1 MVFMTFNW
9 ITCSMCG
16 QVFDAAAHTACQSC
30 PLNKGCQLVCCP
42 ACGFETVDPSQSR
55 LARWAGR
62 FFARSSFKESVQAG
76 GKPSNATS
84 LVDIPPGCRARVV
97 GFLVGLSDERKAH
110 LQSYGLTP
118 GTWVRVVQHS
128 PVTVIQVEQLELAL
142 EGDLARQVQVTG

>member
-1 MVFMTFNW
+1 MTSHW
-9 ITCSMCG
+9 ITCPMCG
-16 QVFDAAAHTACQSC
+16 QVFDAAAHVACQSC

-42 ACGFETVDPSQSR
+42 SCGYETVDPSQSR
-55 LARWAGR
+55 LVRWAGR
-62 FFARSSFKESVQAG
+62 AFARGSFKGRARAG
-76 GKPSNATS
+76 EGRSNATS
-84 LVDIPPGCRARVV
+84 LVDIPPGGWAQVV
-97 GFLVGLSDERKAH
+97 GFLVGLSEERKAH